1 MKRIISAIL
10 VFTLLFSLPLNIFAY
25 KRGGNLRVDVTR
37 SSMPKD
43 TAFIDLLIEI
53 NPSSPDYILCN
64 DEEIITFDGQIV
76 KLQPEFEIV
85 QYNDDEGFFSYSA
98 HYKEAFVAFPYF
110 TYDEYNN
117 TQIDVIGLSF
127 DEDYLE
133 LREKYPNVKIAY
145 VSADGKVLTVSN
157 AVSIMDKNSVIE
169 FDNLTANR
177 AKLEVVTYKNPYLI
191 MAYTV
196 IGVAAAAAVSVTA
209 YIIAAKKKRKNATAQ
224 KSEEI

>member
-10 VFTLLFSLPLNIFAY
+10 VFSLLFSLPLNIFAY
-25 KRGGNLRVDVTR
+25 KRGGNLCVDVTK

-43 TAFIDLLIEI
+43 TAFIDLLIELDEA
-53 NPSSPDYILCN
+53 SPDYILCN

-85 QYNDDEGFFSYSA
+85 QYNDDEGFVSYSA
-98 HYKEAFVAFPYF
+98 HYKEAFVFPYF
-110 TYDEYNN
+110 TYDEYNG
-117 TQIDVIGLSF
+117 TPYDVIEVSV

-145 VSADGKVLTVSN
+145 VSAGGKVLTVSN

-169 FDNLTANR
+169 FDSLTANR